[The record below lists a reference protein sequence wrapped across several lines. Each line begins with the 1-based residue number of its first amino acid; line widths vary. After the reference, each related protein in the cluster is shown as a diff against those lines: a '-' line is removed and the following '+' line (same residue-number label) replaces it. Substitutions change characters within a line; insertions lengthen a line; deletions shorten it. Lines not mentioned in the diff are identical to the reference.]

1 MSYLIGSICVFES
14 VVCGFFLQDLERRC
28 GRMGDDG
35 LRGFELAEEAR
46 QVPVPCAGGVV

>member
-1 MSYLIGSICVFES
+1 MSLRVSYVA
-14 VVCGFFLQDLERRC
+14 FFLQDLERRC

-46 QVPVPCAGGVV
+46 